1 MIEREMIEEMFAN
14 MHENGVNTDEE
25 LLWGFFF
32 ADRDPAKLEA
42 AIPVLTD
49 LGYEFVDIMEAECE
63 DDDEAYFL
71 LQVERVET
79 HTVDSLHARNQEF
92 YAFAKQNG
100 IEAYD
105 GMDVGRP
112 DGEPFDS

>member
-14 MHENGVNTDEE
+14 MHENGVNTDED
-25 LLWGFFF
+25 LLWGYFF
-32 ADRDPAKLEA
+32 ADRDPEKLEA
-42 AIPVLTD
+42 AIPALANA
-49 LGYEFVDIMEAECE
+49 GYEFVDIMEAESE
-63 DDDEAYFL
+63 NDDESYFL

-79 HTVDSLHARNQEF
+79 HTVDSLHARNQEL
-92 YAFAKQNG
+92 YSFAEQND